1 MCVGQRVKLAWS
13 WEGLQ
18 TWNIEDF
25 FLFSLC
31 LYPTELKVRPGED
44 SILQCRGPR
53 DDVIIL
59 LEWRRSDLKSDTY
72 VFFFRNQR
80 LYENYQHEFF
90 KGRVELRDPS
100 MKDGDVSVI
109 LKNVSTSDTGT
120 CECEITTRNKEGVM
134 TETKHS
140 VNLTVTTSGFTDE
153 DTKDG
158 GDKDGGDKD
167 KLLPVKILSVLIF
180 LLMIAAIAIN
190 ICRNQM
196 LNS

>member
-1 MCVGQRVKLAWS
+1 MFVFSV
-13 WEGLQ
+13 
-18 TWNIEDF
+18 
-25 FLFSLC
+25 LFVFIS
-31 LYPTELKVRPGED
+31 PELKVRPGED
-44 SILQCRGPR
+44 SLLQCQSPRG
-53 DDVIIL
+53 DVIIL

-80 LYENYQHEFF
+80 PYENYQHEFF
-90 KGRVELRDPS
+90 KGRVELRDPT

-120 CECEITTRNKEGVM
+120 YECEITVRNTEGVV

-158 GDKDGGDKD
+158 GDKDGRDRD
-167 KLLPVKILSVLIF
+167 KLLPVIILFLVFASLI
-180 LLMIAAIAIN
+180 IIITV
-190 ICRNQM
+190 ICISIHRKQQK
-196 LNS
+196 

>member
-1 MCVGQRVKLAWS
+1 MPLVPAALLWTMVLVPVLVSAFK
-13 WEGLQ
+13 
-18 TWNIEDF
+18 
-25 FLFSLC
+25 
-31 LYPTELKVRPGED
+31 ELKVRPGED
-44 SILQCRGPR
+44 PILQCQSPR

-59 LEWRRSDLKSDTY
+59 LEWRRSDLKSDSY
-72 VFFFRNQR
+72 VFFFQNQR
-80 LYENYQHEFF
+80 PYENYQHEFF

-120 CECEITTRNKEGVM
+120 YECEITARNQEGVI

-158 GDKDGGDKD
+158 GDKDKF
-167 KLLPVKILSVLIF
+167 LPVIILSVLI
-180 LLMIAAIAIN
+180 LLMIITAFSIIKDN
-190 ICRNQM
+190 RNHVLLKANVKQLM
-196 LNS
+196 